1 MRKLIVIFTVALLC
15 MVNATAQDR
24 SLTGKITDEKGLPVS
39 GASIMSPDGKVG
51 TQTNIE
57 GVYRISLP
65 LGVTSLQFSAVDF
78 IPVTKNVANLT
89 ELSFSLTSSDKSLAE
104 VVVVGYGTQ
113 QKKAFTGSA
122 SKVDVKEFAN
132 LVTPSVDKQLAGRAA
147 GVQVTNQG
155 GGVNT
160 PARIRIRGINSINQS
175 NDPLIVIDGIPV
187 VSGNLSA
194 TTNSNTLGDINPAD
208 IESIDVLKD
217 GSATAIYGSRGA
229 PGVILITTKKGT
241 RGRARVTY
249 DGFVG
254 FNSALKKFDLLNASQ
269 FVTIANEKRTNA
281 GLSLLA
287 GTNTS
292 AQSFD
297 TDWQDEV
304 MIDNAPVHNHTIGMQ
319 GGNEKTTYYFSLNYS
334 DQKGIIIS
342 NYNRA
347 FRARINIEH
356 EANKFFKIGNNISIS
371 RQEDG
376 DQNNG
381 SNSLGG
387 AIAASLRLL
396 PNVSPYLATG
406 WDGFN
411 INYPTSG
418 TMTQGPNAQTV
429 DDNFNNV
436 AFTMRKNKLY
446 SDKYRIINN
455 TFAEISP
462 IKGLKIRTQV
472 GADILND
479 YAYQGLNLYHGDG
492 YTVGGVYNASQNW
505 LRLVWTSYFNYNLSH
520 KNHTVNLTGGYEAQ
534 KETFKWFSANGSVLS
549 DAFYIS
555 ENVITNS
562 ASTQSIG
569 GNYDVRGFVSTFGRL
584 NYDYKN
590 KYFVQGT
597 IRRDGQSALI
607 PGKQYGVFPGVSVG
621 WRPSQEGFWQNS
633 GRFGEIFSDFKIKGS
648 YAKVGNTLSGYPY
661 LSTFGN
667 RPYGNLSGLGPTGVG
682 NGELQW
688 ETSTKYDVGIDL
700 SLLNSRFTLTA
711 DYFLNDVDNLVL
723 DVPTPLSAGIP
734 GSTGTSGGAI
744 SQNIGT
750 LQNKGFELSIG
761 ASIIRGSKFSWDVN
775 VNYSKV
781 KNEIKSL
788 YAVGGVPVEQ
798 IENGVYN
805 IIKVG
810 QPINVIYGY
819 ENAGV
824 NPTNGNPMWYKAD
837 GSLVQLSLAE
847 GATAGRYYVAKSL
860 SDGTLDVT
868 ASLTAADKKILGQ
881 GVPTWFGAITNT
893 FNYDRFSLDIMFRYS
908 GGNKIMNYTRQ
919 EVLSNMSFQNNG
931 TEMLDR
937 WTTPGQVTEVPKI
950 YYGQG
955 ANINS
960 TNSATSRFV
969 EKGDYLK
976 LQNVV
981 LSFALNPNKLETAT
995 NGYIKS
1001 TKLYVQGQNLA
1012 VWTKYKGADPDN
1024 ISALGIDAA
1033 VSPQIRTIA
1042 FGLSVGF

>member
-1 MRKLIVIFTVALLC
+1 MRKLIVLITVAMAFMLP
-15 MVNATAQDR
+15 AIAQDR
-24 SLTGKITDEKGLPVS
+24 SVSGRITDEKGTPLQSVS
-39 GASIMSPDGKVG
+39 VTSPDGKFG
-51 TQTNIE
+51 TQTDAN
-57 GVYRISLP
+57 GNYKLTLP
-65 LGVTSLQFSAVDF
+65 PTVT
-78 IPVTKNVANLT
+78 T
-89 ELSFSLTSSDKSLAE
+89 LSFSTVDFVPVSRSLGKSAEVSFSMTSTDKSLSE

-113 QKKAFTGSA
+113 QKKSFTGSA
-122 SKVDVKEFAN
+122 SKVDVKQFAN

-155 GGVNT
+155 GSVNT
-160 PARIRIRGINSINQS
+160 PARIRVRGTNSINQS

-187 VSGNLSA
+187 ISGNLSA

-208 IESIDVLKD
+208 IETIDVLKD

-241 RGRARVTY
+241 KGRNKVTY

-254 FNSALKKFDLLNASQ
+254 FNNALKKFDLLNASQ

-287 GTNTS
+287 GTNTAAPS
-292 AQSFD
+292 YN
-297 TDWQDEV
+297 TDWQNEV
-304 MIDNAPVHNHTIGMQ
+304 MIDNAPVHSHTLSMQ
-319 GGNEKTTYYFSLNYS
+319 GGTEKTTYYFSLNYS

-347 FRARINIEH
+347 FRARMNVEH
-356 EANKFFKIGNNISIS
+356 EANKFFKFGNNINIS

-381 SNSLGG
+381 ANSLGG

-396 PNVSPYLATG
+396 PNVSPKLETG
-406 WDGFN
+406 WEGFN

-418 TMTQGPNAQTV
+418 TMTQGANAQTV

-436 AFTMRKNKLY
+436 AYTIRKNKYY

-455 TFAEISP
+455 SFAEISP
-462 IKGLKIRTQV
+462 VKGLKIRTQV

-492 YTVGGVYNASQNW
+492 YTVGGVFNQSQNW
-505 LRLVWTSYFNYNLSH
+505 LRLVWTSYFNYSQSI
-520 KNHTVNLTGGYEAQ
+520 KGHTFNLTGGYEAQ
-534 KETFKWFSANGSVLS
+534 KETYKFFSANGSVLS

-562 ASTQSIG
+562 ASTQVIG

-590 KYFVQGT
+590 RYFLQGSV
-597 IRRDGQSALI
+597 RRDGQSALAAD
-607 PGKQYGVFPGVSVG
+607 KQYGVFPGVSVG
-621 WRPSQEGFWQNS
+621 WRPSEESFWKNS
-633 GRFGEIFSDFKIKGS
+633 GFGEAINDFKIKAS
-648 YAKVGNTLSGYPY
+648 YAKVGNTLGGYPY

-667 RPYGNLSGLGPTGVG
+667 RPYGNLSGLGPTAVG
-682 NGELQW
+682 NNALQW
-688 ETSTKYDVGIDL
+688 ETSTKYDVGIDMTFL
-700 SLLNSRFTLTA
+700 KNRLTFTA

-723 DVPTPLSAGIP
+723 DVPTPLSAGVP
-734 GSTGTSGGAI
+734 GSTGTSGGGI

-750 LQNKGFELSIG
+750 LQNAGIELSLG
-761 ASIIRGSKFSWDVN
+761 GNVVRGNKFSWDVN
-775 VNYSKV
+775 INYSKV

-788 YAVGGVPVEQ
+788 YSIGGVPVEQ

-810 QPINVIYGY
+810 QPINVIFGY

-824 NPTNGNPMWYKAD
+824 NSENGNPMFYKAD
-837 GSLVQLSLAE
+837 GSLIQLSLAP
-847 GATAGRYYVAKSL
+847 GATVGRYYTAKSM
-860 SDGTLDVT
+860 SDGTLGAVS
-868 ASLTAADKKILGQ
+868 SLAAADKKILGQ
-881 GVPTWFGAITNT
+881 GVPTWFGAFTNT
-893 FNYDRFSLDIMFRYS
+893 FNYDRLSLEVMFRYS

-919 EVLSNMSFQNNG
+919 EVLFNMSFQNNG
-931 TEMLDR
+931 SEILDR
-937 WTTPGQVTEVPKI
+937 WTTPGQVTDVPKI

-969 EKGDYLK
+969 ESGDYLK

-981 LSFALNPNKLETAT
+981 LSYALSNSKLESVTR
-995 NGYIKS
+995 GYVKS
-1001 TKLYVQGQNLA
+1001 AKFYVQGQNLA

-1033 VSPQIRTIA
+1033 VSPQLRTIA

>member
-1 MRKLIVIFTVALLC
+1 
-15 MVNATAQDR
+15 
-24 SLTGKITDEKGLPVS
+24 
-39 GASIMSPDGKVG
+39 
-51 TQTNIE
+51 
-57 GVYRISLP
+57 
-65 LGVTSLQFSAVDF
+65 
-78 IPVTKNVANLT
+78 
-89 ELSFSLTSSDKSLAE
+89 
-104 VVVVGYGTQ
+104 
-113 QKKAFTGSA
+113 
-122 SKVDVKEFAN
+122 
-132 LVTPSVDKQLAGRAA
+132 
-147 GVQVTNQG
+147 
-155 GGVNT
+155 
-160 PARIRIRGINSINQS
+160 ARIRVRGTNSINQS
-175 NDPLIVIDGIPV
+175 NDPLIDIDGIPV
-187 VSGNLSA
+187 ISGNLSA

-208 IESIDVLKD
+208 IETIDVLKD

-241 RGRARVTY
+241 KGRNKVTY

-254 FNSALKKFDLLNASQ
+254 FNNALKKFDLLNASQ

-287 GTNTS
+287 GTNTAAPS
-292 AQSFD
+292 YN
-297 TDWQDEV
+297 TDWQNEV
-304 MIDNAPVHNHTIGMQ
+304 MIDNAPVHSHTLSMQ
-319 GGNEKTTYYFSLNYS
+319 GGTEKTTYYFSLNYS

-347 FRARINIEH
+347 FRARMNVEH
-356 EANKFFKIGNNISIS
+356 EANKFFKFGNNINIS

-381 SNSLGG
+381 ANSLGG

-396 PNVSPYLATG
+396 PNVSPKLETG
-406 WDGFN
+406 WEGFN

-418 TMTQGPNAQTV
+418 TMTQGANAQTV

-436 AFTMRKNKLY
+436 AYTIRKNKYY

-455 TFAEISP
+455 SFAEISP
-462 IKGLKIRTQV
+462 VKGLKIRTQV

-492 YTVGGVYNASQNW
+492 YTVGGVFNQSQNW
-505 LRLVWTSYFNYNLSH
+505 LRLVWTSYFNYSQSI
-520 KNHTVNLTGGYEAQ
+520 KGHTFNLTGGYEAQ
-534 KETFKWFSANGSVLS
+534 KETYKFFSANGSVLS

-562 ASTQSIG
+562 ASTQVIG

-590 KYFVQGT
+590 RYFLQGSV
-597 IRRDGQSALI
+597 RRDGQSALAAD
-607 PGKQYGVFPGVSVG
+607 KQYGVFPGVSVG
-621 WRPSQEGFWQNS
+621 WRPSEESFWKNS
-633 GRFGEIFSDFKIKGS
+633 GFGEAINDFKIKAS
-648 YAKVGNTLSGYPY
+648 YAKVGNTLGGYPY

-667 RPYGNLSGLGPTGVG
+667 RPYGNLSGLGPTAVG
-682 NGELQW
+682 NNALQW
-688 ETSTKYDVGIDL
+688 ETSTKYDVGIDMTFL
-700 SLLNSRFTLTA
+700 KNRLTFTA

-723 DVPTPLSAGIP
+723 DVPTPLSAGVP
-734 GSTGTSGGAI
+734 GSTGTSGGGI

-750 LQNKGFELSIG
+750 LQNAGIELSLG
-761 ASIIRGSKFSWDVN
+761 GNVVRGNKFSWDVN
-775 VNYSKV
+775 INYSKV

-788 YAVGGVPVEQ
+788 YSIGGVPVEQ

-810 QPINVIYGY
+810 QPINVIFGY

-824 NPTNGNPMWYKAD
+824 NSENGNPMFYKAD
-837 GSLVQLSLAE
+837 GSLIQLSLAP
-847 GATAGRYYVAKSL
+847 GATVGRYYTAKSM
-860 SDGTLDVT
+860 SDGTLGAVS
-868 ASLTAADKKILGQ
+868 SLAAADKKILGQ
-881 GVPTWFGAITNT
+881 GVPTWFGAFTNT
-893 FNYDRFSLDIMFRYS
+893 FNYDRLSLEVMFRYS

-919 EVLSNMSFQNNG
+919 EVLFNMSFQNNG
-931 TEMLDR
+931 SEILDR
-937 WTTPGQVTEVPKI
+937 WTTPGQVTDVPKI

-969 EKGDYLK
+969 ESGDYLK

-981 LSFALNPNKLETAT
+981 LSYALSNSKLESAT
-995 NGYIKS
+995 RGYVKS
-1001 TKLYVQGQNLA
+1001 AKFYVQGQNLA

-1033 VSPQIRTIA
+1033 VSPQLRTVA